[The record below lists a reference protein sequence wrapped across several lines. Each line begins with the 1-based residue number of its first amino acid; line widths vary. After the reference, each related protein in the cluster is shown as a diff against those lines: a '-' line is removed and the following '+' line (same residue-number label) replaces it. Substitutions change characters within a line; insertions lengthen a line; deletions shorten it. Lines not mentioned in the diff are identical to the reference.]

1 MAADPITL
9 NICDQKTL
17 TVLSTY
23 EWQSDSFTI
32 WDIVNSVWFE
42 VTDKKWWDILEHNL
56 RVTSNASGQ
65 WYINVHT
72 LDVISNFHALYK
84 YVEPEIVESFFL
96 DWVKYQLW
104 WWDEAA
110 WWNISW
116 TLSDQTDLQNAL
128 NSKQNTLTAWENIKI
143 ASNVISANN
152 VFIITEDDVTVST
165 DDTKWVAPYNT
176 SYGYTNI
183 DISASAGIE
192 WREWAIYTFVVDTE
206 MVVASAYRNVR
217 VKIWTWTYIPVMWTT
232 ASLAWSSYF
241 TKTNIRQFQYSTKY
255 EAGWALHLFTDSN
268 TTYTAMSVSEWKTAT
283 ATTVRWMRSDY
294 LKQIIKYHS
303 VDDTAYASS
312 WNGVTDIAP
321 SKNAVYDKIAAM
333 DTTIS
338 WKQNTLATQTAYTS
352 KWSATKVP
360 QITTN
365 TLWQVTGITEVD
377 ITHPSQVDDT
387 AYASSWNGVTSTA
400 PSKNAVYD
408 KISAMD
414 TTISWKQDALT
425 AQTAYT
431 SKWTSSKVP
440 QITTNTLWQVTW
452 ITEVDISYPSQ
463 IDNTAYWSS
472 WNGVTNKA
480 PTKDAVY
487 DKINAIDWQIAD
499 LQAHWKFLS
508 LWNSATWLPISFPL
522 TTPYTYSTWDYY
534 MVETLPSSGS
544 KYMPNGSSYS
554 GTASTTVDSVNEVKV
569 WDMYIYDGST
579 WLYASNHW
587 KDVTFSNI
595 AWNPSDNTNLA
606 TALNGKQDKLS
617 AQTAYTSKGTAS
629 KVPQITTNTLWQV
642 TGITEV
648 DISYPSQVSDVAY
661 ASSWN
666 WVTAVA
672 PSKNVVYD
680 KINAMD
686 TIIAGKQDALTAQ
699 TAYSAKGSATKVP
712 QITTNSLW
720 QVTGITEVTIT
731 HPSQVS
737 DDYYSSS
744 WDWVTTIAPSK
755 NAVYD
760 KISDMD
766 SIISGKASAADV
778 NTKTFTILD
787 TTDTSTL
794 QAAIDWY
801 IAGKMPLVRWR
812 SSTFILSS
820 FQYTYDWQLNAHAT
834 FTQISTV
841 SSGDLIR
848 YKLNIDCTGD
858 TISTVTETQETLIS
872 NTAYSSSW
880 NGVTGTAPS
889 KNAVYDKISAMDTTI
904 AWKQNALSTQTAY
917 TSKGSATKVPQITTN
932 SLWQV
937 TWITEVDIQAWETY
951 NAGEWIGIVSVH
963 SDMQWPAPDGFHVPL
978 NTEWQSVYDIWTA
991 LGWWS
996 SAWTNFWIALK
1007 LPFAGYRIY
1016 SSAGVGSQGTYGD
1029 YWSSSRYD
1037 ANKAYCLYFDSF
1049 GLYPQ
1054 SDSRRAGGYSVRCFK
1069 NTPTVPTSSW
1079 TKLYWTSIEAGW
1091 IFWSST
1097 DWLISLS
1104 SDWNT
1109 WITIAD
1115 KNLWATT
1122 VWNSWD
1128 TLSEANCGYYYQ
1140 RWNNYGFPRTWSVTT
1155 SSTQVDASTYWPW
1168 NYYSSSTFITRSS
1181 SPYSWDSTDNWNLW
1195 WWVSQWTWIWWD
1207 WNTIVNT
1214 GVLSVNGQ
1222 TWDVTL
1228 SAWDMSYSD
1237 FWWQAKTWAT
1247 ITLDLASTYTPSADF
1262 TVNAP
1267 ATIKDWQTYILRV
1280 NNEDTA
1286 YTMTLWTN
1294 VTNPFGTDITL
1305 TDYWIDQFVFLA
1317 IGWKLELQPEWWGW
1331 GWAITADTT
1340 WTTTSISKIW
1350 VGTEA
1355 EYQALWTYEENVAYM
1370 TY

>member
-1 MAADPITL
+1 MAASECYL
-9 NICDQKTL
+9 NIYSKDKTRFIV
-17 TVLSTY
+17 TVNDY
-23 EWQSDSFTI
+23 EFEKAHDRPTI
-32 WDIVNSVWFE
+32 WQ
-42 VTDKKWWDILEHNL
+42 ILA
-56 RVTSNASGQ
+56 TQAC
-65 WYINVHT
+65 
-72 LDVISNFHALYK
+72 ISNWITELTNLSWEILPHSADTYASISIWDSDWAYVKLYDATPAEK
-84 YVEPEIVESFFL
+84 VTGFFL
-96 DWVKYQLW
+96 DWTEYKI

-128 NSKQNTLTAWENIKI
+128 NSKQNTLTAGENIKI
-143 ASNVISANN
+143 SSNVISANN

-183 DISASAGIE
+183 DISANAGIE
-192 WREWAIYTFVVDTE
+192 WREWAIYTFDVDTE

-217 VKIWTWTYIPVMWTT
+217 VKIWNWTYIPVMWTT
-232 ASLAWSSYF
+232 AALSWSSYF
-241 TKTNIRQFQYSTKY
+241 TKTNIRQYQYSTKY

-268 TTYTAMSVSEWKTAT
+268 TTYSAMSVSEWKTAT
-283 ATTVRWMRSDY
+283 ATSVRWMRSDY
-294 LKQIIKYHS
+294 LKQIIKYHA

-312 WNGVTDIAP
+312 WNWKTDIAP

-377 ITHPSQVDDT
+377 ITHPSQVDNT

-425 AQTAYT
+425 TQTAYT

-452 ITEVDISYPSQ
+452 ITEVDINYPSQ

-534 MVETLPSSGS
+534 MIETLPSSGS

-666 WVTAVA
+666 WVTTVA

-699 TAYSAKGSATKVP
+699 TAYSAKGTSTKVP
-712 QITTNSLW
+712 TITTNTLW
-720 QVTGITEVTIT
+720 QVTGITETDIAFPVTSVNWQTWAVTIALPDMT
-731 HPSQVS
+731 NYLAKDNTTAFTPTWDYNPATRKYV
-737 DDYYSSS
+737 DDTAFGHVQS
-744 WDWVTTIAPSK
+744 A
-755 NAVYD
+755 
-760 KISDMD
+760 
-766 SIISGKASAADV
+766 IIKSASEPEWA
-778 NTKTFTILD
+778 TEWRLWYD
-787 TTDTSTL
+787 TTNDL
-794 QAAIDWY
+794 LKA
-801 IAGKMPLVRWR
+801 
-812 SSTFILSS
+812 
-820 FQYTYDWQLNAHAT
+820 YDWSAWKVV
-834 FTQISTV
+834 TV
-841 SSGDLIR
+841 D
-848 YKLNIDCTGD
+848 
-858 TISTVTETQETLIS
+858 
-872 NTAYSSSW
+872 NTAYASSW
-880 NGVTGTAPS
+880 NWDSTHSPS
-889 KNAVYDKISAMDTTI
+889 KDVVYDKISAMDTTI
-904 AWKQNALSTQTAY
+904 AGKLDKVTTTA
-917 TSKGSATKVPQITTN
+917 
-932 SLWQV
+932 
-937 TWITEVDIQAWETY
+937 TY
-951 NAGEWIGIVSVH
+951 GRVYWIGIDWSQVTVNI
-963 SDMQWPAPDGFHVPL
+963 APQVVNNALVRRTSTGQITVQQTPSA
-978 NTEWQSVYDIWTA
+978 NTDAASKKYVDD
-991 LGWWS
+991 S
-996 SAWTNFWIALK
+996 IA
-1007 LPFAGYRIY
+1007 
-1016 SSAGVGSQGTYGD
+1016 
-1029 YWSSSRYD
+1029 
-1037 ANKAYCLYFDSF
+1037 
-1049 GLYPQ
+1049 
-1054 SDSRRAGGYSVRCFK
+1054 
-1069 NTPTVPTSSW
+1069 
-1079 TKLYWTSIEAGW
+1079 
-1091 IFWSST
+1091 
-1097 DWLISLS
+1097 
-1104 SDWNT
+1104 
-1109 WITIAD
+1109 WIT
-1115 KNLWATT
+1115 
-1122 VWNSWD
+1122 
-1128 TLSEANCGYYYQ
+1128 
-1140 RWNNYGFPRTWSVTT
+1140 
-1155 SSTQVDASTYWPW
+1155 
-1168 NYYSSSTFITRSS
+1168 
-1181 SPYSWDSTDNWNLW
+1181 
-1195 WWVSQWTWIWWD
+1195 
-1207 WNTIVNT
+1207 
-1214 GVLSVNGQ
+1214 
-1222 TWDVTL
+1222 
-1228 SAWDMSYSD
+1228 AWDMNYSD
-1237 FWWQAKTWAT
+1237 FNAVAKTWAT
-1247 ITLDLASTYTPSADF
+1247 VTMDLFSTITPSANF

-1267 ATIKDWQTYILRV
+1267 STIKEGQTYILRV
-1280 NNEDTA
+1280 TNESTA

-1294 VTNPFGTDITL
+1294 MTNPFETDLTL

-1317 IGWKLELQPEWWGW
+1317 VGGKLELQPEWGGGWWW

-1340 WTTTSISKIW
+1340 WTETSISKIW
-1350 VGTEA
+1350 VWTEE
-1355 EYQALWTYEENVAYM
+1355 EYANLWTYEENVAYM

>member
-1 MAADPITL
+1 MATDPIAL

-17 TVLSTY
+17 TVLSRY

-72 LDVISNFHALYK
+72 LDIISNFHALYK

-104 WWDEAA
+104 WWDEAI
-110 WWNISW
+110 WWNITW

-128 NSKQNTLTAWENIKI
+128 NSKQNTLTAGENIKI
-143 ASNVISANN
+143 SSNVISANN

-165 DDTKWVAPYNT
+165 TQEYWVAPYNT
-176 SYGYTNI
+176 SYYYTNI

-192 WREWAIYTFVVDTE
+192 WREWAIYTFVVNTE

-232 ASLAWSSYF
+232 AALAGHSYF
-241 TKTNIRQFQYSTKY
+241 TKTNIRQFQYTTKY
-255 EAGWALHLFTDSN
+255 ESWWALHLFTDSN
-268 TTYTAMSVSEWKTAT
+268 TTYKAMTEAQATAWT
-283 ATTVRWMRSDY
+283 ATTALTISPAI
-294 LKQIIKYHS
+294 LKWAIQTHA
-303 VDDTAYASS
+303 VNDTAYASS
-312 WNGVTDIAP
+312 WNWVTTQAP
-321 SKNAVYDKIAAM
+321 SKNAVYDKLNAM

-338 WKQNTLATQTAYTS
+338 WKQNTLTTQTAYTS

-365 TLWQVTGITEVD
+365 TLWQVTGITEVN

-387 AYASSWNGVTSTA
+387 AYASSWNGVTSIA

-452 ITEVDISYPSQ
+452 ITEVDINYPSQ

-666 WVTAVA
+666 WVTTVA

-686 TIIAGKQDALTAQ
+686 TIIAGKQDALT
-699 TAYSAKGSATKVP
+699 
-712 QITTNSLW
+712 
-720 QVTGITEVTIT
+720 
-731 HPSQVS
+731 
-737 DDYYSSS
+737 
-744 WDWVTTIAPSK
+744 
-755 NAVYD
+755 
-760 KISDMD
+760 
-766 SIISGKASAADV
+766 
-778 NTKTFTILD
+778 
-787 TTDTSTL
+787 
-794 QAAIDWY
+794 
-801 IAGKMPLVRWR
+801 
-812 SSTFILSS
+812 
-820 FQYTYDWQLNAHAT
+820 
-834 FTQISTV
+834 
-841 SSGDLIR
+841 
-848 YKLNIDCTGD
+848 
-858 TISTVTETQETLIS
+858 
-872 NTAYSSSW
+872 
-880 NGVTGTAPS
+880 
-889 KNAVYDKISAMDTTI
+889 
-904 AWKQNALSTQTAY
+904 TQTAY
-917 TSKGSATKVPQITTN
+917 TSKGTSTKVPTITTN
-932 SLWQV
+932 TLGQV
-937 TWITEVDIQAWETY
+937 TGITETSIAFPVTSVNGNTGAITWLANASDVLTKTNTTSFTPTGDYQPATKKYVDDNKTEY
-951 NAGEWIGIVSVH
+951 NAGEWIGIWTVQDYSA
-963 SDMQWPAPDGFHVPL
+963 MQWPAPDGFHVPL
-978 NTEWQSVYDIWTA
+978 NTERQAVYNIWTA

-996 SAWTNFWIALK
+996 SGWTNFWIALK
-1007 LPFAGYRIY
+1007 LPFAGYRSY
-1016 SSAGVGSQGTYGD
+1016 SSADVSIQGTTGL
-1029 YWSSSRYD
+1029 YWSSSR
-1037 ANKAYCLYFDSF
+1037 NNVNNAYYLYFNSSNIIPQNTRYCAA
-1049 GLYPQ
+1049 GL
-1054 SDSRRAGGYSVRCFK
+1054 SIRCFK
-1069 NTPTVPTSSW
+1069 DKPTIPTSSW

-1104 SDWNT
+1104 SDWTT
-1109 WITIAD
+1109 WITISD

-1122 VWNSWD
+1122 VWNSGD
-1128 TLSEANCGYYYQ
+1128 TLSEANCGKYYQ
-1140 RWNNYGFPRTWSVTT
+1140 WWNNYWFPRTWSVTT
-1155 SSTQVDASTYWPW
+1155 SSTQVDASVYGPG
-1168 NYYSSSTFITRSS
+1168 NYYSSNTFIT
-1181 SPYSWDSTDNWNLW
+1181 YSWAWDSTDNANLRW
-1195 WWVSQWTWIWWD
+1195 WETWVVTLNNAI
-1207 WNTIVNT
+1207 TNT

-1228 SAWDMSYSD
+1228 TAWDMFYSD
-1237 FWWQAKTWAT
+1237 FNAVVKTWAT
-1247 ITLDLASTYTPSADF
+1247 VTMDLFSTITPSANF

-1267 ATIKDWQTYILRV
+1267 STIKEGQTYILRV
-1280 NNEDTA
+1280 TNESTA

-1294 VTNPFGTDITL
+1294 MTNPFETDLTL
-1305 TDYWIDQFVFLA
+1305 TDYWVDQFVFLA
-1317 IGWKLELQPEWWGW
+1317 VDGKLELQPEWGGGWWW

-1340 WTTTSISKIW
+1340 WTETSISKIW
-1350 VGTEA
+1350 VWTEE
-1355 EYQALWTYEENVAYM
+1355 EYANLWTYEENVAYM